1 MATLGITYGELKANI
16 AMILGISR
24 DSADWSTETAADVDR
39 IIRAGR
45 RRFVSA
51 HDWDFLKEYHDFQ
64 VEAPY
69 STGTITI
76 AAGVVT
82 LTGGTFPT
90 SAANQMLSVAGKL
103 YRINTRDSNTQVT
116 LQDTSVAVTAATTYA
131 VYVIRYALP
140 ATFSEFIDP
149 PTVEGGHVSELRETL
164 VLPEYEIRRLL
175 SVDSVYTARPQ
186 LFSVFHSQDADD
198 YGIPTYYLELYPLP
212 DKAYTVRSLVR
223 VNIDDA
229 TGASDGD
236 TICHPTFSAALQ
248 AATLAQ
254 AEVLYNNNA
263 QGPQAIEAAQLLAEA
278 INKDKR
284 AAGARRLLPRRDSL
298 RDYTDPYYQL
308 RVAPINIQ

>member
-24 DSADWSTETAADVDR
+24 DSADWSAETAADVSR

-51 HDWDFLKEYHDFQ
+51 HDWDFLKEYHDFA

-69 STGTITI
+69 STGTVAIT
-76 AAGVVT
+76 AGVVT

-90 SAANQMLSVAGKL
+90 TAANQLLSVNGKL
-103 YRINTRDSNTQVT
+103 YRINTRDTATQVT
-116 LQDTSVAVTAATTYA
+116 LRDTSVSAAALTPFTLHVT
-131 VYVIRYALP
+131 RYPLP
-140 ATFSEFIDP
+140 DTFAEFIDP
-149 PTVEGGHVSELRETL
+149 PTVEGGHASELREVL
-164 VLPEYEIRRLL
+164 VLPEYEIRRLT
-175 SVDSVYTARPQ
+175 SVDSVYTERPQ
-186 LFSVFHSQDADD
+186 MFSVFHDLDDDD
-198 YGIPTYYLELYPLP
+198 YGIPSYYVDIYPLP
-212 DKAYTVRSLVR
+212 DKAYSVRSLVR
-223 VNIDDA
+223 TNIDDA
-229 TGASDGD
+229 TGAGDSD

-263 QGPQAIEAAQLLAEA
+263 QSPQAIEAAQLLAEA

-298 RDYTDPYYQL
+298 RGGGDPYYQL
-308 RVAPINIQ
+308 RVAPITLQ